1 MQTNIIELISN
12 SCGCSQTE
20 AQEYLDSEIR
30 YLRELQEA
38 DDLRGDDIGM
48 ACSNLGLHPKFLRHS
63 INRYNMV
70 YSDTTSIDQ
79 CNILEEPSFLLH
91 TEEEL

>member
-1 MQTNIIELISN
+1 MESPCDIPKQANYSLMKRRKTLGIPS
-12 SCGCSQTE
+12 
-20 AQEYLDSEIR
+20 
-30 YLRELQEA
+30 LQKTSVAVDE
-38 DDLRGDDIGM
+38 
-48 ACSNLGLHPKFLRHS
+48 LHPKFLRHS